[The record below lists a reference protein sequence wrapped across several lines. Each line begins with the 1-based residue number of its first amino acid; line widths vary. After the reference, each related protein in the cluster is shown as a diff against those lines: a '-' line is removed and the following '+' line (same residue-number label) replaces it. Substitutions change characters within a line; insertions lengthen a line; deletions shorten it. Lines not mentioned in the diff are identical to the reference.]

1 MKNFKYLFLASAFAF
16 FFSCSTD
23 ENSNESSLEAEN
35 IEVITTTIDDDSTD
49 DQVPQSTLRYGDIT
63 FQTNSD
69 GTVTRTAPGQKTYTI
84 INESVKNSSLEIRR
98 ERGSDV
104 IQEYVITNPITRES
118 LTINNIKEHN
128 GYYTFDMTSDLG
140 ITAENVTFEGDLSFL
155 QSNQRVCPPCVVII
169 VVVIIDAAVELLSD
183 SPLEQCAAAMNAL
196 NCSSGNPY
204 MDYDEGG
211 WFSNPSCEVGC
222 N

>member
-35 IEVITTTIDDDSTD
+35 IEVITTTVDDSSVNN
-49 DQVPQSTLRYGDIT
+49 QISQNTLRYGDIT
-63 FQTNSD
+63 FQTNTD
-69 GTVTRTAPGQKTYTI
+69 GTVTRTEPGQKTYTI
-84 INESVKNSSLEIRR
+84 INESIKNSSLEIKR
-98 ERGSDV
+98 ERGSNL

-140 ITAENVTFEGDLSFL
+140 ITAENVTFEGDLSQL
-155 QSNQRVCPPCVVII
+155 EQRCPPCVPII
-169 VVVIIDAAVELLSD
+169 IGILVDAAVELLSD
-183 SPLEQCAAAMNAL
+183 SPLEECTAAMNAL
-196 NCSSGNPY
+196 NCSGDSNPF
-204 MDYDEGG
+204 MNFEEGG
-211 WFSNPSCEVGC
+211 WFSGPSCSVGC